1 MANPRKFS
9 EKIALHNQKQAEET
23 AEFERIMREVLD
35 VTSKASKSA
44 NLSPTT
50 GTLGTFRGGSLPN
63 VNNENKQY
71 QEKAD
76 DGTNLT
82 ELKPYTQPETIKVKK
97 EISPKASTPSHT
109 RESRGRTPGG
119 PMRNRQSSR
128 NHDTSPYGNS
138 TVHLIPPMESNWH
151 RSISDSAIHQ
161 SLCQNQ
167 QQDATHLTTHTPL
180 TLSPTVQRK
189 ISNAQHIS
197 KVHNNHMTNNHH
209 NHHHHHHHPSNHHD
223 NGSTQD
229 IRSRSSTALPRLP
242 GINIYPSQNHPDSIQ
257 IPIPSNTGSLPDLT
271 SVGYPSMYPATL
283 DQEYDPN
290 GQNHSYCPSPLGTS
304 PSSLSPTS
312 AIQNHHHHPH
322 PRANSFSGGVSS
334 ATGGNG
340 SGGGGGGGGAGGG
353 GSSGGSGNSVGGG
366 YPIPT
371 SHSNSGSVSPTG
383 SGISCSPSAS
393 SVAPIANMG
402 NAVNHNNGAT
412 LNNGIKGKKA
422 KPQTISSQPFLS
434 VPDSNRYSFM
444 SKVNNTYDTNQQQS
458 VQQQHQQHQQQP
470 QAQSPQQQQQQQAQ
484 QQQRIPTLD
493 QISYDSFTQITD
505 GLASPNQNSPESI
518 LYGSHGNMSPQIMSD
533 YRTRPSPGSSPGLA
547 LVNNPDSNSSAPC
560 SPVSHT
566 VGSNNGPTYDKY
578 PTSDVYVQNTLPQYL
593 EHITLDWTTLVQSLV
608 ESGCTLTAQVQG
620 DTDFTTNQMVF
631 SGFDETYLTMNN
643 GLGIRTH
650 TGHGNGHTQVHQ
662 TATQQTNQL
671 NSINCQNMQNMQNTN
686 MSNMYNGTTEPLLSL
701 PNTQSLI
708 EPQTPTIPEIV
719 FTDDFEADLG
729 LGHMDF
735 QSIQM
740 LSDTSTMIDP
750 MDEDSFRRDLQ

>member
-1 MANPRKFS
+1 MTNPRKYRDKIKIQE
-9 EKIALHNQKQAEET
+9 EKMKLQQQ
-23 AEFERIMREVLD
+23 EFERTMLEV
-35 VTSKASKSA
+35 
-44 NLSPTT
+44 SPIYERRT
-50 GTLGTFRGGSLPN
+50 
-63 VNNENKQY
+63 
-71 QEKAD
+71 D
-76 DGTNLT
+76 DGTNMP
-82 ELKPYTQPETIKVKK
+82 EMKIYPQPETVKIKK
-97 EISPKASTPSHT
+97 EITPKASTPSHA

-119 PMRNRQSSR
+119 PMRNRQASR

-138 TVHLIPPMESNWH
+138 TVHLIPPMENSWH

-167 QQDATHLTTHTPL
+167 QQDVNHLTTHSPL

-189 ISNAQHIS
+189 ISNAQQMS
-197 KVHNNHMTNNHH
+197 KVHNPMTNHH
-209 NHHHHHHHPSNHHD
+209 NHLPHHNHHNNHHD
-223 NGSTQD
+223 NGGGLTQD

-283 DQEYDPN
+283 DQEYDPS

-322 PRANSFSGGVSS
+322 PRANSFSGGVGVGSS
-334 ATGGNG
+334 GV
-340 SGGGGGGGGAGGG
+340 GG
-353 GSSGGSGNSVGGG
+353 GSSMGNTVPATGG

-393 SVAPIANMG
+393 NSVSL
-402 NAVNHNNGAT
+402 VNHNNNGSVTA
-412 LNNGIKGKKA
+412 LNNGIKNKKT

-444 SKVNNTYDTNQQQS
+444 SKVNNTYDNSQQQQS
-458 VQQQHQQHQQQP
+458 PQQHQQQSS
-470 QAQSPQQQQQQQAQ
+470 QAQSPQQGQQQP
-484 QQQRIPTLD
+484 QQQRIPPLD
-493 QISYDSFTQITD
+493 QINYDSFTQISD
-505 GLASPNQNSPESI
+505 GLASPNHNSPESI
-518 LYGSHGNMSPQIMSD
+518 LYGSHGNVSPQIMSD
-533 YRTRPSPGSSPGLA
+533 YRSRPSPGSSPGLA

-560 SPVSHT
+560 SPVSHNI
-566 VGSNNGPTYDKY
+566 GSNNGQSYDKY
-578 PTSDVYVQNTLPQYL
+578 PTSDGYVQNTLPQYL
-593 EHITLDWTTLVQSLV
+593 EHITLCDS
-608 ESGCTLTAQVQG
+608 
-620 DTDFTTNQMVF
+620 DFTTNQMVF
-631 SGFDETYLTMNN
+631 SGFDDSYMTMNN
-643 GLGIRTH
+643 SMGMRTH
-650 TGHGNGHTQVHQ
+650 VGNQGNGQLQNHQ
-662 TATQQTNQL
+662 TVTQQNNQL
-671 NSINCQNMQNMQNTN
+671 NSVNCQNMQNMQNNSINN
-686 MSNMYNGTTEPLLSL
+686 MFNGTTEPLLSL

-719 FTDDFEADLG
+719 FTDYSTRDDFEADLG

>member
-35 VTSKASKSA
+35 VTSK
-44 NLSPTT
+44 TDE
-50 GTLGTFRGGSLPN
+50 GS
-63 VNNENKQY
+63 
-71 QEKAD
+71 
-76 DGTNLT
+76 NLT
-82 ELKPYTQPETIKVKK
+82 ELKPYSQPETIKVKK
-97 EISPKASTPSHT
+97 EISPKTSTPSHT
-109 RESRGRTPGG
+109 RESRGKEGRTPGG
-119 PMRNRQSSR
+119 PMRNRQASR

-138 TVHLIPPMESNWH
+138 TVHLIPPMENNWH

-167 QQDATHLTTHTPL
+167 QQDGTLLTTHSPL

-322 PRANSFSGGVSS
+322 PRANSFSGGVSGS
-334 ATGGNG
+334 STGGGNG
-340 SGGGGGGGGAGGG
+340 SGGGGGGGGGGG
-353 GSSGGSGNSVGGG
+353 NGVGG

-393 SVAPIANMG
+393 VAPIAINNVNMV
-402 NAVNHNNGAT
+402 NAVNHNNGAN
-412 LNNGIKGKKA
+412 LNNGIKGKKT

-444 SKVNNTYDTNQQQS
+444 SKVNNTYDTNQQQQS
-458 VQQQHQQHQQQP
+458 VQQQHQQHQQS
-470 QAQSPQQQQQQQAQ
+470 QAQSPQQQQQQQ

-493 QISYDSFTQITD
+493 QINYDSFTQITD

-578 PTSDVYVQNTLPQYL
+578 PNSDVYVQNTLPQYL

-620 DTDFTTNQMVF
+620 DNDFTTNQMVF

-650 TGHGNGHTQVHQ
+650 TGHGNGHAQIQQST
-662 TATQQTNQL
+662 TQQTNQL
-671 NSINCQNMQNMQNTN
+671 NSINCQNMQNIHNTN
-686 MSNMYNGTTEPLLSL
+686 MNNMFNGTTEPLLSL
-701 PNTQSLI
+701 SNTQSLI

-719 FTDDFEADLG
+719 FTDYSTRDDFEADLG

>member
-1 MANPRKFS
+1 MTNPRKYRDKIKIQE
-9 EKIALHNQKQAEET
+9 EKMKLQQQ
-23 AEFERIMREVLD
+23 EFERTMLEV
-35 VTSKASKSA
+35 
-44 NLSPTT
+44 SPIYERRT
-50 GTLGTFRGGSLPN
+50 
-63 VNNENKQY
+63 
-71 QEKAD
+71 D
-76 DGTNLT
+76 DGPNMP
-82 ELKPYTQPETIKVKK
+82 EMKIYPQPETVKIKK
-97 EISPKASTPSHT
+97 EITPKASTPSHA

-119 PMRNRQSSR
+119 PMRNRQASR

-138 TVHLIPPMESNWH
+138 TVHLIPPMENSWH

-167 QQDATHLTTHTPL
+167 QQDVNHLTTHSPL

-189 ISNAQHIS
+189 ISNAQQM
-197 KVHNNHMTNNHH
+197 KVHNPMTNHHSHLPHH
-209 NHHHHHHHPSNHHD
+209 NHHNNHHD
-223 NGSTQD
+223 NGGGLTQD

-283 DQEYDPN
+283 DQEYDPS

-312 AIQNHHHHPH
+312 AIQNHHHQPH
-322 PRANSFSGGVSS
+322 PRANSFSGGV
-334 ATGGNG
+334 GV
-340 SGGGGGGGGAGGG
+340 
-353 GSSGGSGNSVGGG
+353 GSSGVGGCGSMGNTVATGG

-393 SVAPIANMG
+393 NSVSL
-402 NAVNHNNGAT
+402 VNHNNNGSVTA
-412 LNNGIKGKKA
+412 LNNGIKNKKT

-444 SKVNNTYDTNQQQS
+444 SKVNNTYDNSQQQQS
-458 VQQQHQQHQQQP
+458 PQQHQQQSS
-470 QAQSPQQQQQQQAQ
+470 QAQSPQQGQQQP
-484 QQQRIPTLD
+484 QQQRIPPID
-493 QISYDSFTQITD
+493 QINYDSFTQISD
-505 GLASPNQNSPESI
+505 GLASPNHNSPESI
-518 LYGSHGNMSPQIMSD
+518 LYGSHGNVSPQIMSD
-533 YRTRPSPGSSPGLA
+533 YRSRPSPGSSPGLA

-560 SPVSHT
+560 SPVSHNIGT
-566 VGSNNGPTYDKY
+566 NNGQSYDKY
-578 PTSDVYVQNTLPQYL
+578 PTSDGYVQNTLPQYL
-593 EHITLDWTTLVQSLV
+593 EHITL
-608 ESGCTLTAQVQG
+608 C

-631 SGFDETYLTMNN
+631 SGFDDSYMTMNN
-643 GLGIRTH
+643 SLGMRTH
-650 TGHGNGHTQVHQ
+650 AGNQGNGQLQNHQ
-662 TATQQTNQL
+662 TATQQNNQL
-671 NSINCQNMQNMQNTN
+671 NSVNCQNMQNMQNNSINN
-686 MSNMYNGTTEPLLSL
+686 MFNGTTEPLLSL

-719 FTDDFEADLG
+719 FTDYSTRDDFEADLG

>member
-1 MANPRKFS
+1 MTNPRKYRDKIKIQE
-9 EKIALHNQKQAEET
+9 EKMKLQQQ
-23 AEFERIMREVLD
+23 EFERTMLEV
-35 VTSKASKSA
+35 
-44 NLSPTT
+44 SPIFDRRTDE
-50 GTLGTFRGGSLPN
+50 GS
-63 VNNENKQY
+63 
-71 QEKAD
+71 
-76 DGTNLT
+76 NLT
-82 ELKPYTQPETIKVKK
+82 ELKPYSQPETIKVKK
-97 EISPKASTPSHT
+97 EISPKTSTPSHT
-109 RESRGRTPGG
+109 RESRGKEGRTPGG
-119 PMRNRQSSR
+119 PMRNRQASR

-138 TVHLIPPMESNWH
+138 TVHLIPPMENNWH

-167 QQDATHLTTHTPL
+167 QQDGTLLTTHSPL

-322 PRANSFSGGVSS
+322 PRANSFSGGVSGS
-334 ATGGNG
+334 STGGGNG
-340 SGGGGGGGGAGGG
+340 SGGGGGGGGGGG
-353 GSSGGSGNSVGGG
+353 NGVGG

-393 SVAPIANMG
+393 VAPIAINNVNMV
-402 NAVNHNNGAT
+402 NAVNHNNGAN
-412 LNNGIKGKKA
+412 LNNGIKGKKT

-444 SKVNNTYDTNQQQS
+444 SKVNNTYDTNQQQQS
-458 VQQQHQQHQQQP
+458 VQQQHQQHQQS
-470 QAQSPQQQQQQQAQ
+470 QAQSPQQQQQQQ

-493 QISYDSFTQITD
+493 QINYDSFTQITD

-578 PTSDVYVQNTLPQYL
+578 PNSDVYVQNTLPQYL

-620 DTDFTTNQMVF
+620 DNDFTTNQMVF

-650 TGHGNGHTQVHQ
+650 TGHGNGHAQIQQST
-662 TATQQTNQL
+662 TQQTNQL
-671 NSINCQNMQNMQNTN
+671 NSINCQNMQNIHNTN
-686 MSNMYNGTTEPLLSL
+686 MNNMFNGTTEPLLSL
-701 PNTQSLI
+701 SNTQSLI

-719 FTDDFEADLG
+719 FTDYSTRDDFEADLG

>member
-23 AEFERIMREVLD
+23 AEFERIMREVSD
-35 VTSKASKSA
+35 VTSK
-44 NLSPTT
+44 T
-50 GTLGTFRGGSLPN
+50 
-63 VNNENKQY
+63 
-71 QEKAD
+71 D
-76 DGTNLT
+76 DGTNMP
-82 ELKPYTQPETIKVKK
+82 EMKIYPQPETVKIKK
-97 EISPKASTPSHT
+97 EITPKASTPSHA

-119 PMRNRQSSR
+119 PMRNRQASR

-138 TVHLIPPMESNWH
+138 TVHLIPPMENSWH

-167 QQDATHLTTHTPL
+167 QQDVNHLTTHSPL

-189 ISNAQHIS
+189 ISNAQQMS
-197 KVHNNHMTNNHH
+197 KVHNPMTNHH
-209 NHHHHHHHPSNHHD
+209 NHLPHHNHHNNHHD
-223 NGSTQD
+223 NGGGLTQD

-283 DQEYDPN
+283 DQEYDPS

-322 PRANSFSGGVSS
+322 PRANSFSGGVGVGSS
-334 ATGGNG
+334 GV
-340 SGGGGGGGGAGGG
+340 GG
-353 GSSGGSGNSVGGG
+353 GSSMGNTVPATGG

-393 SVAPIANMG
+393 NSVSL
-402 NAVNHNNGAT
+402 VNHNNNGSVTA
-412 LNNGIKGKKA
+412 LNNGIKNKKT

-444 SKVNNTYDTNQQQS
+444 SKVNNTYDNSQQQQS
-458 VQQQHQQHQQQP
+458 PQQHQQQSS
-470 QAQSPQQQQQQQAQ
+470 QAQSPQQGQQQP
-484 QQQRIPTLD
+484 QQQRIPPLD
-493 QISYDSFTQITD
+493 QINYDSFTQISD
-505 GLASPNQNSPESI
+505 GLASPNHNSPESI
-518 LYGSHGNMSPQIMSD
+518 LYGSHGNVSPQIMSD
-533 YRTRPSPGSSPGLA
+533 YRSRPSPGSSPGLA

-560 SPVSHT
+560 SPVSHNI
-566 VGSNNGPTYDKY
+566 GSNNGQSYDKY
-578 PTSDVYVQNTLPQYL
+578 PTSDGYVQNTLPQYL
-593 EHITLDWTTLVQSLV
+593 EHITLCDS
-608 ESGCTLTAQVQG
+608 
-620 DTDFTTNQMVF
+620 DFTTNQMVF
-631 SGFDETYLTMNN
+631 SGFDDSYMTMNN
-643 GLGIRTH
+643 SMGMRTH
-650 TGHGNGHTQVHQ
+650 VGNQGNGQLQNHQ
-662 TATQQTNQL
+662 TVTQQNNQL
-671 NSINCQNMQNMQNTN
+671 NSVNCQNMQNMQNNSINN
-686 MSNMYNGTTEPLLSL
+686 MFNGTTEPLLSL

-719 FTDDFEADLG
+719 FTDYSTRDDFEADLG

>member
-1 MANPRKFS
+1 
-9 EKIALHNQKQAEET
+9 
-23 AEFERIMREVLD
+23 
-35 VTSKASKSA
+35 ASKSA

-50 GTLGTFRGGSLPN
+50 GSLGTFRGGSLPN

-71 QEKAD
+71 QEKVFIVLAVPATAVPLLLAD

-97 EISPKASTPSHT
+97 EISPKTSTPSHT

-167 QQDATHLTTHTPL
+167 QQDATHLTTHSPL

-322 PRANSFSGGVSS
+322 PRANSFSGGVST
-334 ATGGNG
+334 AGGGNG
-340 SGGGGGGGGAGGG
+340 SGGGGGGG
-353 GSSGGSGNSVGGG
+353 SGSGSVGGNGVGG

-383 SGISCSPSAS
+383 SGISCSPSG
-393 SVAPIANMG
+393 SVAPIAVNS
-402 NAVNHNNGAT
+402 VNHNNGAT

-422 KPQTISSQPFLS
+422 KPQTISSQ
-434 VPDSNRYSFM
+434 
-444 SKVNNTYDTNQQQS
+444 VNNTYDTNQQQS
-458 VQQQHQQHQQQP
+458 VQHQQHQQP
-470 QAQSPQQQQQQQAQ
+470 QAQSPQQQQQQQQQQQAQ

-493 QISYDSFTQITD
+493 QINYDSFTQITD

-593 EHITLDWTTLVQSLV
+593 EHITLV
-608 ESGCTLTAQVQG
+608 SGAFV
-620 DTDFTTNQMVF
+620 
-631 SGFDETYLTMNN
+631 
-643 GLGIRTH
+643 R
-650 TGHGNGHTQVHQ
+650 
-662 TATQQTNQL
+662 
-671 NSINCQNMQNMQNTN
+671 
-686 MSNMYNGTTEPLLSL
+686 
-701 PNTQSLI
+701 
-708 EPQTPTIPEIV
+708 
-719 FTDDFEADLG
+719 
-729 LGHMDF
+729 
-735 QSIQM
+735 
-740 LSDTSTMIDP
+740 
-750 MDEDSFRRDLQ
+750 

>member
-1 MANPRKFS
+1 MTNPRKYRDKIKIQE
-9 EKIALHNQKQAEET
+9 EKMKLQQQ
-23 AEFERIMREVLD
+23 EFERTMLEVSPIFD
-35 VTSKASKSA
+35 RRASKSA

-71 QEKAD
+71 QEKAE
-76 DGTNLT
+76 DGTTLT

-97 EISPKASTPSHT
+97 EISPKTSTPSHT

-138 TVHLIPPMESNWH
+138 TVHLIPPMENNWH

-167 QQDATHLTTHTPL
+167 ASSKRSTNARQQDATHLTTHSPL

-197 KVHNNHMTNNHH
+197 KVHNSHMTNNHH

-223 NGSTQD
+223 NGSSQD

-322 PRANSFSGGVSS
+322 PRANSFSGGVS
-334 ATGGNG
+334 TGAGG
-340 SGGGGGGGGAGGG
+340 ASGSSGGGGGGGGGGGTGGG
-353 GSSGGSGNSVGGG
+353 GGGNGVGG

-393 SVAPIANMG
+393 VAPIAVNSVNMG
-402 NAVNHNNGAT
+402 SAVNHNNGAT

-422 KPQTISSQPFLS
+422 KPQTISSQ
-434 VPDSNRYSFM
+434 
-444 SKVNNTYDTNQQQS
+444 VNNTYDTNQQQQS
-458 VQQQHQQHQQQP
+458 VQQQQHQQHQQP
-470 QAQSPQQQQQQQAQ
+470 QAQSPQQQQQQQQAQ

-593 EHITLDWTTLVQSLV
+593 EHITL
-608 ESGCTLTAQVQG
+608 
-620 DTDFTTNQMVF
+620 
-631 SGFDETYLTMNN
+631 
-643 GLGIRTH
+643 
-650 TGHGNGHTQVHQ
+650 
-662 TATQQTNQL
+662 
-671 NSINCQNMQNMQNTN
+671 
-686 MSNMYNGTTEPLLSL
+686 
-701 PNTQSLI
+701 
-708 EPQTPTIPEIV
+708 
-719 FTDDFEADLG
+719 
-729 LGHMDF
+729 
-735 QSIQM
+735 
-740 LSDTSTMIDP
+740 
-750 MDEDSFRRDLQ
+750 

>member
-9 EKIALHNQKQAEET
+9 EKIALHTQKQAEET

-71 QEKAD
+71 QEKTD
-76 DGTNLT
+76 DGSNLT
-82 ELKPYTQPETIKVKK
+82 ELKPYSQPETVKVKK
-97 EISPKASTPSHT
+97 EIAPKASTPSHT
-109 RESRGRTPGG
+109 RESRGKEGRTPGG
-119 PMRNRQSSR
+119 PMRNRQASR

-138 TVHLIPPMESNWH
+138 TVHLIPPMENNWH

-167 QQDATHLTTHTPL
+167 QQDGTLLTTHSPL

-209 NHHHHHHHPSNHHD
+209 NHHHHHHHHPSNHHD

-322 PRANSFSGGVSS
+322 PRANSFSGGVSGSS
-334 ATGGNG
+334 AGGGNG
-340 SGGGGGGGGAGGG
+340 SAGGGGGGGGNG
-353 GSSGGSGNSVGGG
+353 VG

-393 SVAPIANMG
+393 VAPIAINNVNMG
-402 NAVNHNNGAT
+402 NAVNHNNGAN
-412 LNNGIKGKKA
+412 LNNGIKGKKT
-422 KPQTISSQPFLS
+422 KPQTISSQ
-434 VPDSNRYSFM
+434 
-444 SKVNNTYDTNQQQS
+444 VNNTYDTNQQQQS
-458 VQQQHQQHQQQP
+458 VQQHQQHQQP
-470 QAQSPQQQQQQQAQ
+470 QAQSPQQQQQQQQQAQ

-518 LYGSHGNMSPQIMSD
+518 LYGSHGNMSPQILSD

-566 VGSNNGPTYDKY
+566 VGSNNGPSYDKY

-593 EHITLDWTTLVQSLV
+593 EHITL
-608 ESGCTLTAQVQG
+608 G

-643 GLGIRTH
+643 SLGIRTH
-650 TGHGNGHTQVHQ
+650 TGHGNGHSQVPQ
-662 TATQQTNQL
+662 NTTQQTNQL
-671 NSINCQNMQNMQNTN
+671 NSMNCQNMQNMQNNSMNN
-686 MSNMYNGTTEPLLSL
+686 MFNGTTEPLLSL

-719 FTDDFEADLG
+719 FTDYSTRDDFEADLG

>member
-1 MANPRKFS
+1 
-9 EKIALHNQKQAEET
+9 
-23 AEFERIMREVLD
+23 
-35 VTSKASKSA
+35 
-44 NLSPTT
+44 
-50 GTLGTFRGGSLPN
+50 
-63 VNNENKQY
+63 
-71 QEKAD
+71 
-76 DGTNLT
+76 
-82 ELKPYTQPETIKVKK
+82 
-97 EISPKASTPSHT
+97 
-109 RESRGRTPGG
+109 
-119 PMRNRQSSR
+119 MRNRQASR

-138 TVHLIPPMESNWH
+138 AVHLIPPMESNWH

-167 QQDATHLTTHTPL
+167 QQDSNHLTTHSPL

-197 KVHNNHMTNNHH
+197 KVHNSHMTNNLH
-209 NHHHHHHHPSNHHD
+209 NHHHHHHQHNNHHD
-223 NGSTQD
+223 NNGSSAQD

-242 GINIYPSQNHPDSIQ
+242 GINIYPTQNHPDSIQ

-312 AIQNHHHHPH
+312 AIQNHHQHHPH
-322 PRANSFSGGVSS
+322 PRANSFSGGMSG
-334 ATGGNG
+334 A
-340 SGGGGGGGGAGGG
+340 GGGGGGNG
-353 GSSGGSGNSVGGG
+353 VGG

-371 SHSNSGSVSPTG
+371 SLSNSGSVSPTG
-383 SGISCSPSAS
+383 SGISCSP
-393 SVAPIANMG
+393 
-402 NAVNHNNGAT
+402 NAVSANAINTVNMVNAVVNHSNNGSGIA
-412 LNNGIKGKKA
+412 LNNGLKSKKT
-422 KPQTISSQPFLS
+422 KPPTISSQPFLS

-444 SKVNNTYDTNQQQS
+444 SKVNNAYDTSQQQQQQS
-458 VQQQHQQHQQQP
+458 PQQQHQQQSQ
-470 QAQSPQQQQQQQAQ
+470 QSPQQQQQQQ
-484 QQQRIPTLD
+484 QRIPNLE
-493 QISYDSFTQITD
+493 QINYDNFTQISD

-518 LYGSHGNMSPQIMSD
+518 LYGNMSPQIMSD

-560 SPVSHT
+560 SPVSHS
-566 VGSNNGPTYDKY
+566 VGSNNGQSYEKY

-631 SGFDETYLTMNN
+631 GGFDETYLMNN

-650 TGHGNGHTQVHQ
+650 TTQGNGQGHQ
-662 TATQQTNQL
+662 TVTSQTNQL
-671 NSINCQNMQNMQNTN
+671 HSVNCQNMQNMQNTN
-686 MSNMYNGTTEPLLSL
+686 MNSLFNGTSEPLLSL
-701 PNTQSLI
+701 TNTQSLI

-719 FTDDFEADLG
+719 FTDYSTRDDFEADLG

-740 LSDTSTMIDP
+740 LSDASTMIDP

>member
-1 MANPRKFS
+1 MTNPRKYRDKIKIQE
-9 EKIALHNQKQAEET
+9 EKMKLQQQ
-23 AEFERIMREVLD
+23 EFERTMLEV
-35 VTSKASKSA
+35 
-44 NLSPTT
+44 SPIFDRRTDE
-50 GTLGTFRGGSLPN
+50 GS
-63 VNNENKQY
+63 
-71 QEKAD
+71 
-76 DGTNLT
+76 NLT
-82 ELKPYTQPETIKVKK
+82 ELKPYSQPETIKVKK
-97 EISPKASTPSHT
+97 EISPKTSTPSHT

-119 PMRNRQSSR
+119 PMRNRQASR

-138 TVHLIPPMESNWH
+138 TVHLIPPMENNWH

-167 QQDATHLTTHTPL
+167 QDGTLLTTHSPL

-322 PRANSFSGGVSS
+322 PRANSFSGGVSGS
-334 ATGGNG
+334 STGGGNG
-340 SGGGGGGGGAGGG
+340 SGGGGGGGGGGG
-353 GSSGGSGNSVGGG
+353 NGVGG

-393 SVAPIANMG
+393 VAPIAINNVNMV
-402 NAVNHNNGAT
+402 NAVNHNNGAN
-412 LNNGIKGKKA
+412 LNNGIKGKKT

-444 SKVNNTYDTNQQQS
+444 SKVNNTYDTNQQQQS
-458 VQQQHQQHQQQP
+458 VQQQHQQHQQS
-470 QAQSPQQQQQQQAQ
+470 QAQSPQQQQQQQ
-484 QQQRIPTLD
+484 QQRIPTLD
-493 QISYDSFTQITD
+493 QINYDSFTQITD

-578 PTSDVYVQNTLPQYL
+578 PNSDVYVQNTLPQYL
-593 EHITLDWTTLVQSLV
+593 EHITL
-608 ESGCTLTAQVQG
+608 G
-620 DTDFTTNQMVF
+620 DNDFTTNQMVF

-650 TGHGNGHTQVHQ
+650 TGHGNGHAQIQQST
-662 TATQQTNQL
+662 TQQTNQL
-671 NSINCQNMQNMQNTN
+671 NSINCQNMQNIHNTN
-686 MSNMYNGTTEPLLSL
+686 MNNMFNGTTEPLLSL
-701 PNTQSLI
+701 SNTQSLI

-719 FTDDFEADLG
+719 FTDYSTRDDFEADLG

>member
-35 VTSKASKSA
+35 VTS
-44 NLSPTT
+44 
-50 GTLGTFRGGSLPN
+50 
-63 VNNENKQY
+63 
-71 QEKAD
+71 KAD

-340 SGGGGGGGGAGGG
+340 SGGGGGGGGGG

-371 SHSNSGSVSPTG
+371 SHANSGSVSPTG

-593 EHITLDWTTLVQSLV
+593 EHITL
-608 ESGCTLTAQVQG
+608 G

-719 FTDDFEADLG
+719 FTDYSTRDDFEADLG

>member
-23 AEFERIMREVLD
+23 AEFERIMREVSD
-35 VTSKASKSA
+35 VTSKASKSV

-50 GTLGTFRGGSLPN
+50 GSLGTFRGGSLPN
-63 VNNENKQY
+63 VNNDNKQF
-71 QEKAD
+71 QEKVD
-76 DGTNLT
+76 DGTNLA
-82 ELKPYTQPETIKVKK
+82 EMKIYTQPETIKVKK
-97 EISPKASTPSHT
+97 EITSKASTPSHA

-119 PMRNRQSSR
+119 PMRNRQASR

-167 QQDATHLTTHTPL
+167 QQDSNHLTTHSPL

-189 ISNAQHIS
+189 ISNAQHMS
-197 KVHNNHMTNNHH
+197 KVHNHMTNHH
-209 NHHHHHHHPSNHHD
+209 NHHHQHNHHNSHQD
-223 NGSTQD
+223 NGGSTQD

-242 GINIYPSQNHPDSIQ
+242 GINIYPSQNHPDSVQ

-283 DQEYDPN
+283 DQEAYDPN

-312 AIQNHHHHPH
+312 AIQNHHHHHPH
-322 PRANSFSGGVSS
+322 PRANSFSGGM
-334 ATGGNG
+334 TN
-340 SGGGGGGGGAGGG
+340 SGGVGSAGG
-353 GSSGGSGNSVGGG
+353 SGG
-366 YPIPT
+366 YPIPA

-383 SGISCSPSAS
+383 SGVSCSPSANNTVS
-393 SVAPIANMG
+393 LANI
-402 NAVNHNNGAT
+402 VNHNNNGGVTA
-412 LNNGIKGKKA
+412 LNNGLKSKKA
-422 KPQTISSQPFLS
+422 KPQTVSSQPFLS

-444 SKVNNTYDTNQQQS
+444 SKVSNTYDTTQQQS
-458 VQQQHQQHQQQP
+458 PQQQQHQHQQQP
-470 QAQSPQQQQQQQAQ
+470 QAQSPQQA

-493 QISYDSFTQITD
+493 QIAYDNFTQIND
-505 GLASPNQNSPESI
+505 GLASPNHNSPESI
-518 LYGSHGNMSPQIMSD
+518 LYGSHGNVSPQIMSD
-533 YRTRPSPGSSPGLA
+533 YRNRPSPGSSPGLA

-560 SPVSHT
+560 SPVSHS
-566 VGSNNGPTYDKY
+566 VGSNNGQTYDKY
-578 PTSDVYVQNTLPQYL
+578 PTSDVYAQNTLPQYL

-608 ESGCTLTAQVQG
+608 ESGCTLTAQVQC
-620 DTDFTTNQMVF
+620 DSDFTTNQMVF
-631 SGFDETYLTMNN
+631 SGFDETYLTMNST
-643 GLGIRTH
+643 LGMRPQH
-650 TGHGNGHTQVHQ
+650 GQGNAQGHQNHQ
-662 TATQQTNQL
+662 TSTQTNQL
-671 NSINCQNMQNMQNTN
+671 NTVNCQNMQSMQNTTMNN
-686 MSNMYNGTTEPLLSL
+686 MFNGTTEPLLSL

-719 FTDDFEADLG
+719 FTDYSTRDDFEADLG

>member
-23 AEFERIMREVLD
+23 AEFERIMREVSD
-35 VTSKASKSA
+35 VTSKASKSV
-44 NLSPTT
+44 NLSPAT
-50 GTLGTFRGGSLPN
+50 GSLGTFRGGSLPN
-63 VNNENKQY
+63 VNNDNKQF
-71 QEKAD
+71 QEKTD
-76 DGTNLT
+76 DGPNLP
-82 ELKPYTQPETIKVKK
+82 EMKVYPQPESVKIKK
-97 EISPKASTPSHT
+97 EITPKASTPSHA

-119 PMRNRQSSR
+119 PMRNRQASR

-138 TVHLIPPMESNWH
+138 TVHLIPPMENSWH

-167 QQDATHLTTHTPL
+167 QQDVNHLTTHSPL

-189 ISNAQHIS
+189 ISNAQQMS
-197 KVHNNHMTNNHH
+197 KVHNPMTNHH
-209 NHHHHHHHPSNHHD
+209 NHLPHHNHHNSHHD
-223 NGSTQD
+223 NGGGLTQD

-283 DQEYDPN
+283 DQEYDPS

-312 AIQNHHHHPH
+312 AIQNHHHQPH
-322 PRANSFSGGVSS
+322 PRANSFSGGVGVGSS
-334 ATGGNG
+334 GV
-340 SGGGGGGGGAGGG
+340 GGG
-353 GSSGGSGNSVGGG
+353 GSMGNAVPTGG

-393 SVAPIANMG
+393 NSVSL
-402 NAVNHNNGAT
+402 VNHNNNGSVTA
-412 LNNGIKGKKA
+412 LNNGIKNKKT
-422 KPQTISSQPFLS
+422 KSQTVSSQ
-434 VPDSNRYSFM
+434 
-444 SKVNNTYDTNQQQS
+444 VNNTYDNSQQQQS
-458 VQQQHQQHQQQP
+458 PQQHQQQSS
-470 QAQSPQQQQQQQAQ
+470 QAQSPQQGQQQS
-484 QQQRIPTLD
+484 QQQRIPPLD
-493 QISYDSFTQITD
+493 QINYDSFTQISD
-505 GLASPNQNSPESI
+505 GLASPNHNSPESI
-518 LYGSHGNMSPQIMSD
+518 LYGSHGNVSPQIMSD
-533 YRTRPSPGSSPGLA
+533 YRSRPSPGSSPGLA

-560 SPVSHT
+560 SPVSHNIGT
-566 VGSNNGPTYDKY
+566 NNGQSYDKY
-578 PTSDVYVQNTLPQYL
+578 PTSDGYVQNTLPQYL

-608 ESGCTLTAQVQG
+608 ESGCTLTAQVQC

-631 SGFDETYLTMNN
+631 SGFDDSYMTMNN
-643 GLGIRTH
+643 SMGMRTH
-650 TGHGNGHTQVHQ
+650 AGNQGNGQLQNHQ
-662 TATQQTNQL
+662 TTTQQNNQL
-671 NSINCQNMQNMQNTN
+671 NSVNCQNMQNMQNNSINN
-686 MSNMYNGTTEPLLSL
+686 MFNGTTEPLLSL

-719 FTDDFEADLG
+719 FTDYSTRDDFEADLG

>member
-1 MANPRKFS
+1 MTNPRKYRDKIKIQE
-9 EKIALHNQKQAEET
+9 EKMKLQQQ
-23 AEFERIMREVLD
+23 EFERTMLEV
-35 VTSKASKSA
+35 
-44 NLSPTT
+44 SPIYERRT
-50 GTLGTFRGGSLPN
+50 
-63 VNNENKQY
+63 
-71 QEKAD
+71 D
-76 DGTNLT
+76 DGTNMP
-82 ELKPYTQPETIKVKK
+82 EMKIYPQPETVKIKK
-97 EISPKASTPSHT
+97 EITPKASTPSHA

-119 PMRNRQSSR
+119 PMRNRQASR

-138 TVHLIPPMESNWH
+138 TVHLIPPMENSWH

-167 QQDATHLTTHTPL
+167 QDVNHLTTHSPL

-189 ISNAQHIS
+189 ISNAQQMS
-197 KVHNNHMTNNHH
+197 KVHNPMTNHH
-209 NHHHHHHHPSNHHD
+209 NHLPHHNHHNNHHD
-223 NGSTQD
+223 NGGGLTQD

-283 DQEYDPN
+283 DQEYDPS

-322 PRANSFSGGVSS
+322 PRANSFSGGVGVGSS
-334 ATGGNG
+334 GV
-340 SGGGGGGGGAGGG
+340 GG
-353 GSSGGSGNSVGGG
+353 GSSMGNTVPATGG

-393 SVAPIANMG
+393 NSVSL
-402 NAVNHNNGAT
+402 VNHNNNGSVTA
-412 LNNGIKGKKA
+412 LNNGIKNKKT

-444 SKVNNTYDTNQQQS
+444 SKVNNTYDNSQQQQS
-458 VQQQHQQHQQQP
+458 PQQHQQQSS
-470 QAQSPQQQQQQQAQ
+470 QAQSPQQGQQQP
-484 QQQRIPTLD
+484 QQQRIPPLD
-493 QISYDSFTQITD
+493 QINYDSFTQISD
-505 GLASPNQNSPESI
+505 GLASPNHNSPESI
-518 LYGSHGNMSPQIMSD
+518 LYGSHGNVSPQIMSD
-533 YRTRPSPGSSPGLA
+533 YRSRPSPGSSPGLA

-560 SPVSHT
+560 SPVSHNI
-566 VGSNNGPTYDKY
+566 GSNNGQSYDKY
-578 PTSDVYVQNTLPQYL
+578 PTSDGYVQNTLPQYL
-593 EHITLDWTTLVQSLV
+593 EHITLCDS
-608 ESGCTLTAQVQG
+608 
-620 DTDFTTNQMVF
+620 DFTTNQMVF
-631 SGFDETYLTMNN
+631 SGFDDSYMTMNN
-643 GLGIRTH
+643 SMGMRTH
-650 TGHGNGHTQVHQ
+650 VGNQGNGQLQNHQ
-662 TATQQTNQL
+662 TVTQQNNQL
-671 NSINCQNMQNMQNTN
+671 NSVNCQNMQNMQNNSINN
-686 MSNMYNGTTEPLLSL
+686 MFNGTTEPLLSL

-719 FTDDFEADLG
+719 FTDYSTRDDFEADLG

>member
-23 AEFERIMREVLD
+23 AEFERIMREVSD

-50 GTLGTFRGGSLPN
+50 GGLGTFRGGSLPN
-63 VNNENKQY
+63 VNNDNKQY
-71 QEKAD
+71 QEKAE
-76 DGTNLT
+76 DGSNLT

-109 RESRGRTPGG
+109 RESRGNGRTPGG
-119 PMRNRQSSR
+119 PMRNRQASR

-138 TVHLIPPMESNWH
+138 TVHLIPPIENNWH

-167 QQDATHLTTHTPL
+167 QQDATHLSTHSPL

-197 KVHNNHMTNNHH
+197 KVHNSHMTNNHH
-209 NHHHHHHHPSNHHD
+209 SHHHHHHHASSNHD

-271 SVGYPSMYPATL
+271 SVGFPSMYPATL

-322 PRANSFSGGVSS
+322 PRANSFSGGVNVGS
-334 ATGGNG
+334 GGG
-340 SGGGGGGGGAGGG
+340 SGGGGGNG
-353 GSSGGSGNSVGGG
+353 VGG

-371 SHSNSGSVSPTG
+371 SHSNSGSVSPTS
-383 SGISCSPSAS
+383 SGISCSPSGG
-393 SVAPIANMG
+393 APIAG
-402 NAVNHNNGAT
+402 NNVNLVNTVNHSNNGTA
-412 LNNGIKGKKA
+412 LNNGINKSKKA

-444 SKVNNTYDTNQQQS
+444 SKVNNTYDTSQQQQQQQS
-458 VQQQHQQHQQQP
+458 
-470 QAQSPQQQQQQQAQ
+470 QAQSPQQTQ

-493 QISYDSFTQITD
+493 QISYDSFTHITD

-518 LYGSHGNMSPQIMSD
+518 LYGSHGNMSPQLMSD

-566 VGSNNGPTYDKY
+566 VGSNNGPSYEKY

-620 DTDFTTNQMVF
+620 DTDFNTNQMVF

-650 TGHGNGHTQVHQ
+650 TGLGNGHNQGHQ
-662 TATQQTNQL
+662 TTTSQTTQL
-671 NSINCQNMQNMQNTN
+671 NSLNCQNMQSMQSTTMNNMF
-686 MSNMYNGTTEPLLSL
+686 NGTTEPLLSL

-719 FTDDFEADLG
+719 FTDYSTRDDFEADLG